1 MRNLNNKK
9 EEIINGIKRSKKRVR
24 ERVYKEVK
32 RKYIMNYF
40 DIIGLYIR
48 KNKWVNFFID
58 SVSILED
65 NDIVIDY
72 SITVS

>member
-1 MRNLNNKK
+1 
-9 EEIINGIKRSKKRVR
+9 
-24 ERVYKEVK
+24 
-32 RKYIMNYF
+32 MNYF

-65 NDIVIDY
+65 NDIVIFY